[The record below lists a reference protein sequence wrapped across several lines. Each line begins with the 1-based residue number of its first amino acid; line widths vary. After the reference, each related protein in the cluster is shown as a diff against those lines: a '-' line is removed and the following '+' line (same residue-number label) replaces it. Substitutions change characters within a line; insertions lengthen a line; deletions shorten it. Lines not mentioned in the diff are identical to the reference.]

1 MHAYS
6 LPKNIL
12 YFNEPYFNEP
22 DFNEPCDRVDV
33 TIWLRTQQP
42 VLFDNNGNIME
53 NL

>member
-12 YFNEPYFNEP
+12 YFNEPF
-22 DFNEPCDRVDV
+22 DRVDA
-33 TIWLRTQQP
+33 TIWLRIQQR
-42 VLFDNNGNIME
+42 VLFDNSGNIME